1 VGLQSFERRLERLV
15 EGTFSKAFRSGLQ
28 PVEIGRRMVREL
40 DARRTLGVRGTVV
53 PNHIEIF
60 LSPSDFERFEPFG
73 DVLAKEL
80 AESARAH
87 AQDEGYAF
95 LGPVTVELVCDD
107 DMHRGGLDIEA
118 GIQEGPGGRAGS
130 IVLPGEKRVPLFD
143 QTVVIGR
150 LAECDVTLDDPRVS
164 RRHAEIRPSDGGYRI
179 VDLGSL
185 NGTTVNGVTVRD
197 HVLVDADLISIGTH
211 AIRFEAS

>member
-1 VGLQSFERRLERLV
+1 MGLQSIERRLERLV

-60 LSPSDFERFEPFG
+60 LSPSDFDRFEPFG

-87 AQDEGYAF
+87 AHEEGCTF

-107 DMHRGGLDIEA
+107 EMHRGGLDIEA
-118 GIQEGPGGRAGS
+118 GIHEGPGGRTGS
-130 IVLPGEKRVPLFD
+130 LVLPGGQRVALSDHP
-143 QTVVIGR
+143 VIIGR

-164 RRHAEIRPSDGGYRI
+164 RRHAEIRPLEGGYCV

-185 NGTTVNGVTVRD
+185 NGTTVNGVGIRD
-197 HVLVDADLISIGTH
+197 HVLADSDVINIGTH
-211 AIRFEAS
+211 TIRFEAS